1 MTDKRYVLKSDGFL
15 LQTVVDTFEDIEM
28 SAEGVVND
36 LNELSEENEQLKKC
50 NKQLAR
56 RSISLDGI
64 CNPNCQMARKETVG
78 HGDIRWICIINRS
91 GDGTCHFGEVCKF
104 LEGLE
109 PIEDITDCV
118 W

>member
-1 MTDKRYVLKSDGFL
+1 MTEKRFIEQNLENHLNKVY
-15 LQTVVDTFEDIEM
+15 DTQSGKVIFDEDIVDILN
-28 SAEGVVND
+28 AFND
-36 LNELSEENEQLKKC
+36 ENEQLKKC
-50 NKQLAR
+50 NNQLAR
-56 RSISLDGI
+56 RSIALDGI
-64 CNPNCQMARKETVG
+64 CNSNCQMARKETVG

-91 GDGTCHFGEVCKF
+91 GDSTCHFGEVCKF